1 MWVGMLTG
9 CGPAGSDRPGA
20 SATPARGEPIVGEQI
35 ASRPVP
41 AASPVTPIAA
51 PAPAI
56 TSAPPVAAVATKT
69 TGYPALGFDRLAAYN
84 FVLPEDGAP
93 TNQTAALE
101 QANSQIPAVVKAL
114 DAKRF
119 AIKGFMLPLKVDAGE
134 VTEFLLMKD
143 QSMCCYGNAPRINE
157 WISVKTG
164 GKGIKAVMD
173 QPVSIEGTLHVGAT
187 RENGYLVGLY
197 QMEGERMVDPPAN

>member
-41 AASPVTPIAA
+41 TASPVTPIAA

>member
-1 MWVGMLTG
+1 MLTG

-41 AASPVTPIAA
+41 TASPVTPIAA

>member
-1 MWVGMLTG
+1 MLTG

-41 AASPVTPIAA
+41 TASPVTPIAA

-164 GKGIKAVMD
+164 GKSIKAVMD